1 MIENNNKPKSSYQAV
16 MLIDDSEIDNLINKK
31 MLQGTNFADRI
42 YVHTSSKSALEFL
55 ENLDRN
61 RKLNGILIPEY
72 IFLDI
77 NMPLMDGFQF
87 LEEFAKLSNDIRSQ
101 AKIIMLTSSVNPADV
116 DRASKFGKVIKY
128 LNKPL
133 SISQLTEL

>member
-1 MIENNNKPKSSYQAV
+1 MIEKNNKPKASYQAA

-31 MLQGTNFADRI
+31 MLQGTNFAERI

-87 LEEFAKLSNDIRSQ
+87 LEEFAKLSDDIRSQ

-116 DRASKFGKVIKY
+116 ERASKYGKVIKY

-133 SISQLTEL
+133 SLNQLTEL